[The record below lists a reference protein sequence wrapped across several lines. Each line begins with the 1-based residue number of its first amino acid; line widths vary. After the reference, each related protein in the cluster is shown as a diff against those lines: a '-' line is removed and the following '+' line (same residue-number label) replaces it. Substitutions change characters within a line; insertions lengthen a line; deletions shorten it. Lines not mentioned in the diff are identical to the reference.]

1 MSRNDFVPEL
11 LAAEIKTQPA
21 RSRGLW
27 RRTSFD
33 MPSAL
38 AGCVFVFVPRRADM
52 GLRVLVWFAHLRQS
66 RPLDRHEPLVVS
78 VSRVNK
84 VGVWQK
90 DSHSVRLYHATSDR
104 PAAAKPVMVK

>member
-1 MSRNDFVPEL
+1 MSRNDLVPEL

-38 AGCVFVFVPRRADM
+38 AGCVLVFIPRRADVRL
-52 GLRVLVWFAHLRQS
+52 GVLVWFAHLRQS
-66 RPLDRHEPLVVS
+66 RSLDRNEPLVVS
-78 VSRVNK
+78 VAGINK
-84 VGVWQK
+84 VR
-90 DSHSVRLYHATSDR
+90 VR
-104 PAAAKPVMVK
+104 